1 MGNGLTRKTVHA
13 AHTIAEDG
21 SVSAL
26 CYATPHPIDL
36 KVATWTLVPKLVTC
50 GRCRAAAAKAEREAC
65 ERVY

>member
-1 MGNGLTRKTVHA
+1 MRNGLPRKTVHL
-13 AHTIAEDG
+13 AHKIADDG

-36 KVATWTLVPKLVTC
+36 RVATWTLVPKLVTC
-50 GRCRAAAAKAEREAC
+50 GRCRAAAAKAEREAY